1 MKGWAA
7 LGLLACGVGLAAAR
21 APVRVITVSDFE
33 AGLDGWWTNDAPLHE
48 RRAERP
54 TLISLARERSATGHC
69 LHIRFHAGSG
79 WANAAV
85 NFSDE
90 GDAWAAAG
98 IDEIRLRVRGDGSD
112 RIVRMGFQAWA
123 DDLVTPLMFELPV
136 ALASREWREI
146 RLSLIDLE
154 GSLPGR
160 RLRLPS
166 LISFQVNG
174 SGDLAPA
181 ELWIDDVKVVSAHG
195 QGKRFAESP
204 LAGRV
209 AAMKPVSGLPRLGN
223 WAYPG
228 RDVAALQQCK
238 MLGIEFSSNGDS
250 AVQQQRVF
258 LEGIV
263 TSHSVGRPSGAELI
277 AGLGLSDAD
286 MDQDSKGKRSG
297 EGVESSFFH
306 PGAIRRFDDFV
317 RKRVQAR
324 ADAPWVAS
332 VVLSSPISM
341 YGEVHY
347 PASTEG
353 GFLVH
358 GAAAK
363 ANFRAWLQRQYRGD
377 LRAVS
382 EAWGANCASWEGIE
396 PPDGPRSDPSGLD
409 LRRSWSDFM
418 HWYAG
423 WLESVSERSLR
434 VARSKTRKPLALML
448 GGPKIGLNQ
457 GVCQGNI
464 GPIARMLGRH
474 GPAFL
479 SDTDSQT
486 LFSCRYTRAAC
497 SQYGIDLMVEHVGPP
512 HLQAFHQVNTVHN
525 AIACGSDFVH
535 LATLGEL
542 FDPKHWF
549 HAIWRDLAPV
559 VRRYRT
565 GYVKSDAAMFHSYL
579 TSWYRWDRSNG
590 DCVKL
595 YDASNTLWF
604 WDKGYPSWGRALG
617 SPDVLDDAM
626 IEDGGLA
633 GRKLL
638 VIPNTGATLTSR
650 KAVEALK
657 RWVRA
662 GGRVIGFGRGCLEYV
677 IEADRRLT
685 RIGTM
690 AGMLAVAP
698 AQGQGPVV
706 TPAPGGRGQGGG
718 GIERRYGKGSV
729 VWYPDAVDPG
739 SPFAR
744 ACMQLLADQA
754 DRAGVRRWCRIEPGW
769 DANLIYAG
777 PDKVTG
783 RHLFVLDLTRKARN
797 GPEPQE
803 FWKDRT
809 FTLTFDPSLTG
820 DAEIIAITDS
830 FRSVTGGE
838 ADWQPKT
845 RVLTIRLRLPGSIMV
860 EV

>member
-1 MKGWAA
+1 MT
-7 LGLLACGVGLAAAR
+7 LGLLMGVLGLAALDGPAKR
-21 APVRVITVSDFE
+21 LTVSDFE
-33 AGLDGWWTNDAPLHE
+33 SGLGGWWTNDAPLHAKQAD
-48 RRAERP
+48 RT
-54 TLISLARERSATGHC
+54 TLITIEREVDAGGHC

-85 NFSDE
+85 NFTDE

-98 IDEIRLRVRGDGSD
+98 VDEIRLRVKGDGSD
-112 RIVRMGFQAWA
+112 RTVRMGFQAWA
-123 DDLVTPLMFELPV
+123 DDLTTPLMFELPV
-136 ALASREWREI
+136 SLTAREWREI
-146 RLSLIDLE
+146 RLPFRDLE
-154 GSLPGR
+154 ASLPGR

-174 SGDLAPA
+174 SGELAPS
-181 ELWIDDVKVVSAHG
+181 ELWIDDVTVVGAHG
-195 QGKRFAESP
+195 EGKRFAESP

-209 AAMKPVSGLPRLGN
+209 AAMKPVMRLPRLGN

-228 RDVAALQQCK
+228 RDPEALRQCRQ
-238 MLGIEFSSNGDS
+238 MGIEFSTNGDS

-263 TSHSVGRPSGAELI
+263 TSHNVGRPPGAELI
-277 AGLGLSDAD
+277 AGLGLTDAD
-286 MDQDSKGKRSG
+286 MDQDARGKRSG
-297 EGVESSFFH
+297 EGVVSSFFH
-306 PGAIRRFDDFV
+306 PGAIARYETFV
-317 RKRVQAR
+317 RGRVRAR
-324 ADAPWVAS
+324 AAAPWVAS
-332 VVLSSPISM
+332 FVLSSPISM

-347 PASTEG
+347 PASTDG
-353 GFLVH
+353 GYLVH
-358 GAAAK
+358 GNAAK
-363 ANFRAWLQRQYRGD
+363 ANFRTWLKRQYRGD
-377 LRAVS
+377 LQALS
-382 EAWGANCASWEGIE
+382 AAWNMPLRSWDAIE
-396 PPDGPRSDPSGLD
+396 PPDGPRSDPTGID
-409 LRRSWSDFM
+409 RRRAWSDFM

-423 WLESVSERSLR
+423 WLEDVSERSLN
-434 VARSKTRKPLALML
+434 VARAETRKPLALML

-457 GVCQGNI
+457 GICQGNI

-474 GPAFL
+474 APAFL

-512 HLQAFHQVNTVHN
+512 HLQPFHQVNTVHN

-549 HAIWRDLAPV
+549 HAIWQDLAPV

-617 SPDVLDDAM
+617 SPDVVDDAM

-638 VIPNTGATLTSR
+638 VIPNTGATLTTR
-650 KAVEALK
+650 KAAEALK

-662 GGRVIGFGRGCLEYV
+662 GGRVIGFGQGCLEHV
-677 IEADRRLT
+677 IESDRSIT
-685 RIGTM
+685 RCGTM
-690 AGMLAVAP
+690 AGMLDAVTHA
-698 AQGQGPVV
+698 A
-706 TPAPGGRGQGGG
+706 GGRGQGEG
-718 GIERRYGKGSV
+718 GIERTYGKGTV
-729 VWYPDAVDPG
+729 VWYPNAVDPA
-739 SPFAR
+739 SPFAHE
-744 ACMQLLADQA
+744 CMQFLADQA
-754 DRAGVRRWCRIEPGW
+754 DRAGVRRWCRIEPGF
-769 DANLIYAG
+769 DANLMYAG
-777 PDKVTG
+777 PDKVTR
-783 RHLFVLDLTRKARN
+783 RHVFVLDLTRRARN
-797 GPEPQE
+797 GSEPQE
-803 FWKDRT
+803 FWKDRS
-809 FTLTFDPSLTG
+809 FTLTFEPSLTG
-820 DAEIIAITDS
+820 EAEIIAITDS
-830 FRSVTGGE
+830 FRGVSGAGAV
-838 ADWQPKT
+838 ADWQPQT
-845 RVLTIRLRLPGSIMV
+845 RILTIRLRLPGSIMV